1 MSRPFYDEYAWAY
14 DFIITQPVA
23 AQCDFIAERL
33 SRRGIARGARI
44 LDAGCGAGSHA
55 IELARRGYV
64 VTGLD
69 LSPQLIAEAQRRATD
84 VVFPVSFTVGDILD
98 LTATASAYDAILCR
112 GVLNDF
118 PDETGRRKVFHS
130 FANALGSGGTLI
142 LDVRDWETTLSRKTR
157 EPVFEKSA
165 DTPRGRLTFRSVTQ
179 PEPQTRRLLI
189 KEQHTLRQHGVEK
202 VSAYDFS
209 MRCWTREELH
219 ERLTEAG
226 FDALDFFG
234 GYDLDVTA
242 GASDRLV
249 CVASKIEE
257 SS

>member
-23 AQCDFIAERL
+23 ANCDFITEML
-33 SRRGIARGARI
+33 SRRDISRGARI

-64 VTGLD
+64 VTGPD
-69 LSPQLIAEAQRRATD
+69 LSPQLIAEAQRRVTD
-84 VVFPVSFTVGDILD
+84 AGLSVSFTVGDILE
-98 LTATASAYDAILCR
+98 LPATRSFDAILCR
-112 GVLNDF
+112 GVLNDL
-118 PDETGRRKVFHS
+118 PDESGRRKVFHS
-130 FANALGSGGTLI
+130 FVNALRSGGALI
-142 LDVRDWETTLSRKTR
+142 LDVRDWEATLSRKTL

-202 VSAYDFS
+202 VSAYNFS
-209 MRCWTREELH
+209 MRCWTREELR

-226 FDALDFFG
+226 VEALEYFG
-234 GYDLDVTA
+234 GYDLHVPA

-249 CVASKIEE
+249 CVATKV
-257 SS
+257 